1 MNMHFGPVAND
12 YWKGSFWFMSE
23 SYSWI
28 ASVRGIPLW
37 MQLIM
42 DIVVHMSVSVSIYV
56 CFSAHAQPFS
66 FSSKYFLHKR
76 QCILHLDKHWTFKV
90 SSMIDNRLLDN
101 MTNIW
106 TQINCITMDRINL
119 LGWQQTRFESWSQ
132 PCPNT
137 KGRSTCSD
145 ALQWTQTWGLIDD
158 IFSPDSATIN
168 TWRCPKMQLCQA
180 KIRVFALLRSK
191 NFPKT
196 PPNIFK
202 FWVFW
207 KSNFHKIFGITGQ
220 VPFFAIFSTSVPW
233 RWFFFSFHH
242 LQLARRARRLPDVPC
257 PTFRARR
264 ARRLPDVC
272 PTSARRLPDVCPTF
286 ACYPKNPRGWHSLFF
301 AKFGHLQEM
310 EVFFFEKKPT
320 SQKDVKIS
328 SSKHQKNE
336 ERQKQG
342 LAWKLALS
350 DTPPKLLYGSPVP

>member
-1 MNMHFGPVAND
+1 M
-12 YWKGSFWFMSE
+12 K
-23 SYSWI
+23 
-28 ASVRGIPLW
+28 
-37 MQLIM
+37 
-42 DIVVHMSVSVSIYV
+42 
-56 CFSAHAQPFS
+56 
-66 FSSKYFLHKR
+66 
-76 QCILHLDKHWTFKV
+76 
-90 SSMIDNRLLDN
+90 DNRLLDS

-106 TQINCITMDRINL
+106 TQNHYITMDRINL

-137 KGRSTCSD
+137 RGHPTCSD

-168 TWRCPKMQLCQA
+168 TWRRPKMQFCQA

-191 NFPKT
+191 HFPKM

-220 VPFFAIFSTSVPW
+220 FPFFQFFAPLFHGGD
-233 RWFFFSFHH
+233 FFSVSTTFSS
-242 LQLARRARRLPDVPC
+242 PDVPDVC
-257 PTFRARR
+257 PTFARR

-272 PTSARRLPDVCPTF
+272 PTSPEVPDVCPTF
-286 ACYPKNPRGWHSLFF
+286 ACYPKNPRGWHSHFF

-310 EVFFFEKKPT
+310 EVSFLKKKPT

-342 LAWKLALS
+342 LAWKFALS
-350 DTPPKLLYGSPVP
+350 DTPPKLLDGSPVP